1 MTATLRDSWTMTRRE
16 LTQLRYAPGELLGMV
31 IFPGIMVVLFGY
43 VFGSAIHLSSGGN
56 YREFL
61 MPGLFAMT
69 ALTGVMLNALLTSK
83 DVAAGVMDRFR
94 SMPIARSAVPAG
106 RAMFD
111 LIGTALGLAVMAV
124 IGLIVG
130 WSAHRGV
137 ALTAAAFGLII
148 LMRYS
153 LSWVGTY
160 LGLRLTPETADQF
173 VPLVFPVSMLSNS
186 FVPTSGMPGW
196 LQAISNWNP
205 ISALVAA
212 CRDLFGNPAPA
223 AAHVWPLQHPV
234 VASVGWSL
242 LLLVIFVPLATRRYS
257 VRG

>member
-1 MTATLRDSWTMTRRE
+1 
-16 LTQLRYAPGELLGMV
+16 
-31 IFPGIMVVLFGY
+31 
-43 VFGSAIHLSSGGN
+43 
-56 YREFL
+56 
-61 MPGLFAMT
+61 
-69 ALTGVMLNALLTSK
+69 
-83 DVAAGVMDRFR
+83 
-94 SMPIARSAVPAG
+94 
-106 RAMFD
+106 
-111 LIGTALGLAVMAV
+111 
-124 IGLIVG
+124 
-130 WSAHRGV
+130 
-137 ALTAAAFGLII
+137 
-148 LMRYS
+148 
-153 LSWVGTY
+153 
-160 LGLRLTPETADQF
+160 

>member
-160 LGLRLTPETADQF
+160 LGLR
-173 VPLVFPVSMLSNS
+173 
-186 FVPTSGMPGW
+186 
-196 LQAISNWNP
+196 
-205 ISALVAA
+205 
-212 CRDLFGNPAPA
+212 
-223 AAHVWPLQHPV
+223 
-234 VASVGWSL
+234 
-242 LLLVIFVPLATRRYS
+242 
-257 VRG
+257 